1 MLQTNTLAIAL
12 AALFVL
18 SGCGS
23 IASSTNSLSDD
34 RLKSEAAGSIGLSP
48 GELALLNRRTEGT
61 NTFYAVKARDG
72 KEYNCVLPMFWVGG
86 LMMSLFIQRRRVWVR
101 ASELASG
108 ATVVSVAGL
117 ARSDE
122 ADLAPEVDAVVEA
135 LNEGSGK
142 A

>member
-1 MLQTNTLAIAL
+1 MLQTNTVAIAL

-72 KEYNCVLPMFWVGG
+72 KEYNCVINGG
-86 LMMSLFIQRRRVWVR
+86 NLLSFGMTNPPSCKRK
-101 ASELASG
+101 
-108 ATVVSVAGL
+108 
-117 ARSDE
+117 
-122 ADLAPEVDAVVEA
+122 
-135 LNEGSGK
+135 GS
-142 A
+142 